1 MLPVTVPIS
10 LNSITFSLL
19 VIQFFLGLEARYLRA
34 TIMWWEWER
43 SVGFGGQLSSRLP
56 NQHFH
61 HLPFCSVGSYLPLQL
76 LLTSLW
82 LLHRMRS
89 RFLSYSQVF
98 RVSSSTQMIKC
109 LYYYRIDQCSLSW
122 VIVPPIWAV
131 IANCKELDWKKMN
144 KQNTLYMTICITK
157 RLVIYL
163 EGTIVDGAVD
173 ATNLMGYQNDLS
185 ELLSKM
191 ELGSSCYL
199 IPINLLIET
208 FVGFQSC
215 TTYTGTGI

>member
-1 MLPVTVPIS
+1 
-10 LNSITFSLL
+10 
-19 VIQFFLGLEARYLRA
+19 
-34 TIMWWEWER
+34 
-43 SVGFGGQLSSRLP
+43 
-56 NQHFH
+56 
-61 HLPFCSVGSYLPLQL
+61 
-76 LLTSLW
+76 
-82 LLHRMRS
+82 
-89 RFLSYSQVF
+89 
-98 RVSSSTQMIKC
+98 
-109 LYYYRIDQCSLSW
+109 
-122 VIVPPIWAV
+122 
-131 IANCKELDWKKMN
+131 
-144 KQNTLYMTICITK
+144 MTICITK

-215 TTYTGTGI
+215 TTYTGTGIQFLFVMSTYVVVYETPAFGSHHFSPIFRSSRQEMKTPIKKPKWVTELQQNALQNDLDTVILMINCAAAAKMFFDRHLVHKTSSFQYPKLCM